1 LNMIKVFTDEIPRV
15 PISAFTDLDLDPSEY
30 QVSAPMPMR
39 KMAMVAKPVQVA
51 ATTTSMSKTS
61 LVPMFTQPSASNS
74 FNSRIS
80 QQRICLESAFMEGQD
95 SIAGTV
101 RVVNL
106 SFHKTVI
113 VRWTI
118 NDWASTAEST
128 ASYVKGSSREGTDQF
143 RFKMEL
149 KESLAVGARLQ
160 FCLKYICEGEHW
172 DSNGGA
178 NYVFQA
184 FPSVTPHPSSAPL
197 VIGSRGWG
205 SSQGTPSGSNLWAP
219 SRQSGGQSG
228 GSVWGPARPG
238 GQSTLWGSTSSPGR
252 QWGVSPSHHGDD
264 PWLRFM

>member
-1 LNMIKVFTDEIPRV
+1 
-15 PISAFTDLDLDPSEY
+15 
-30 QVSAPMPMR
+30 
-39 KMAMVAKPVQVA
+39 MVAKPAQEIPHN
-51 ATTTSMSKTS
+51 ATLSSSSSSTS
-61 LVPMFTQPSASNS
+61 LVPMFTQPSASSS

-80 QQRICLESAFMEGQD
+80 HQRICLESAFMEGQ
-95 SIAGTV
+95 SAIAGTL

-128 ASYVKGSSREGTDQF
+128 ASYVKGSSRDGTDQF
-143 RFKMEL
+143 RFKLEL
-149 KESLAVGARLQ
+149 AAAGGGLATGARVQ

-172 DSNGGA
+172 DSNSGA

-184 FPSVTPHPSSAPL
+184 LPTSSPSVAPQHTSSSAPL
-197 VIGSRGWG
+197 VIGGRGWG
-205 SSQGTPSGSNLWAP
+205 SRVPSGSNLWAP
-219 SRQSGGQSG
+219 SRTSGTGQSSGG
-228 GSVWGPARPG
+228 GS
-238 GQSTLWGSTSSPGR
+238 LWGSTSSSSSSGR

>member
-1 LNMIKVFTDEIPRV
+1 MIKVFTDEIPRV

-30 QVSAPMPMR
+30 QVNAPMPVR
-39 KMAMVAKPVQVA
+39 KMAMAAKPAPVPV
-51 ATTTSMSKTS
+51 TLSSTS
-61 LVPMFTQPSASNS
+61 LVPMFTQPSASSS

-80 QQRICLESAFMEGQD
+80 HQRICLESAFQEGQN
-95 SIAGTV
+95 SITGTV

-118 NDWASTAEST
+118 NDWASVAEST
-128 ASYVKGSSREGTDQF
+128 ASFVKGSSRDGTDQF
-143 RFKMEL
+143 RFKLEL
-149 KESLAVGARLQ
+149 AAGESLGVGSRIQ

-184 FPSVTPHPSSAPL
+184 FPSVTEHTSSAPL
-197 VIGSRGWG
+197 VIGGRGWG
-205 SSQGTPSGSNLWAP
+205 SNRGAPSGSNLWGP
-219 SRQSGGQSG
+219 SRQQSG
-228 GSVWGPARPG
+228 GGSI
-238 GQSTLWGSTSSPGR
+238 WGSSSSSGR

-264 PWLRFM
+264 PWLRFL